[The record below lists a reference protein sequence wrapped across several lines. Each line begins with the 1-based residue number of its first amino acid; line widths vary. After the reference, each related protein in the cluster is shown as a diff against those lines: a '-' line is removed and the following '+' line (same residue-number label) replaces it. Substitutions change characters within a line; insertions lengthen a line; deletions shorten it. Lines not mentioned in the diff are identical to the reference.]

1 MLQILLPAALCPDP
15 LGDCISSPRPSLAA
29 KGDLLITL
37 TLTRWGPTY
46 KAGRETE
53 GREEKVDGK
62 GGEENPSRES
72 R

>member
-1 MLQILLPAALCPDP
+1 MLQILLPVALCPDP

-37 TLTRWGPTY
+37 TLTRWGRGPSY
-46 KAGRETE
+46 KAGSETE

-62 GGEENPSRES
+62 
-72 R
+72 

>member
-1 MLQILLPAALCPDP
+1 MLQKLLPAALCPDP
-15 LGDCISSPRPSLAA
+15 LAECIISPRPSLAA

-37 TLTRWGPTY
+37 TLTRRGPTY

-62 GGEENPSRES
+62 GGEENPSTES